1 MFTLRTLNIAI
12 ECGILNVLITIS
24 IQLNNFVI
32 LFYIFRGKFWGRA
45 SRLNRL
51 VKGPWKKKIN
61 PHCWISKQKSP
72 IFGTVKDGILE
83 EVL

>member
-51 VKGPWKKKIN
+51 VKGP
-61 PHCWISKQKSP
+61 
-72 IFGTVKDGILE
+72 
-83 EVL
+83 